1 MFDMGFWELMLIAFM
16 GLVVL
21 GPERLPVA
29 IRKVR
34 GWLASVRQLSD
45 SVKTQLDEEL
55 RIHELQTTL
64 NKVKQSNTDSSS
76 LEISDSI
83 QSLKKVVDTDIAL
96 AKEK

>member
-1 MFDMGFWELMLIAFM
+1 MGFWELMLIAFM

-34 GWLASVRQLSD
+34 GGLASVRQLSD